1 MSAHAIRVSG
11 LGKKYWRGP
20 DAEARLIARF
30 RKRSTGETIWALRN
44 CSFDLP
50 KGEILGIIG
59 VNGAGKSTLL
69 KILSRIT
76 RPNEGRAELY
86 GRIGALLEVGTGFHP
101 ELTGRENVFLNGAL
115 VGMRK
120 SEIKRKFD
128 SIVEFAGVAEW
139 IDTPIKRY
147 SNGMKVRLAFAV
159 AAHLEQEIMVI
170 DEVLAVGDAA
180 FRRKCFQ
187 TIQESTRQGRTVI
200 LVSHELPSIAT
211 TCTRAIW
218 LEHGSIRQEGTA
230 AEVIDSYLD
239 AVVGDDGTHRGF
251 IPLEAGEVSPLVPR
265 LKYIRLLDGD
275 DKQVPCF
282 ATGDPAKFAVG
293 YDGGDSASVRKT
305 AVNLTIFNARGN
317 PLTMCASATVAE
329 SISGEPP
336 NPGEFVCAIDKLPLV
351 PGQYSIEICSMAG
364 NTVQQRIAGA
374 GQFQVVLGGESL
386 TQAIPQPG
394 SGDMVVEQSWTLRS
408 TH

>member
-1 MSAHAIRVSG
+1 MSAHAIRVFG

-20 DAEARLIARF
+20 DAEARLMARI
-30 RKRSTGETIWALRN
+30 RKRSQGEVVWALRN
-44 CSFDLP
+44 CTFDVP
-50 KGEILGIIG
+50 KGEVLGIIG

-69 KILSRIT
+69 KILSRVT

-86 GRIGALLEVGTGFHP
+86 GHIGALLEVGTGFHP
-101 ELTGRENVFLNGAL
+101 ELTGRENVYLNGAL

-120 SEIKRKFD
+120 SEIQRKFD
-128 SIVEFAGVAEW
+128 SIVEFAGVADW

-147 SNGMKVRLAFAV
+147 SSGMKVRLAFAV

-187 TIQESTRQGRTVI
+187 KIQEVTRQNRTVL

-218 LEHGSIRQEGTA
+218 LEGGCIREQGA
-230 AEVIDSYLD
+230 AADVIDSYLD

-251 IPLEAGEVSPLVPR
+251 IPLEASEASGVGPR
-265 LKYIRLLDGD
+265 LRYIRLLDGD

-282 ATGDPAKFAVG
+282 ATGDAAKFAVG
-293 YDGGDSASVRKT
+293 YDGGDPGLVRKT
-305 AVNLTIFNARGN
+305 ALSLSIFNARGY
-317 PLTMCASATVAE
+317 PLTVCDSAAAAE
-329 SISGEPP
+329 SMSGDPP
-336 NPGEFVCAIDKLPLV
+336 NPGEFICAIDRLALV
-351 PGQYSIEICSMAG
+351 PGQYSIEIACMTG
-364 NTVQQRIAGA
+364 NMVQQRITRA
-374 GQFQVVLGGESL
+374 GQFQVILGGAAL
-386 TQAIPQPG
+386 TQAIPPPG
-394 SGDMVVEQSWTLRS
+394 SGDIVFEQSWSLRP
-408 TH
+408 TR

>member
-76 RPNEGRAELY
+76 RPNEGSAELY

-120 SEIKRKFD
+120 SEIKRKFE

-218 LEHGSIRQEGTA
+218 LEHGGIRQEGTA
-230 AEVIDSYLD
+230 SDVIDSYLD

-251 IPLEAGEVSPLVPR
+251 IPLEAGEVSPLIPR
-265 LKYIRLLDGD
+265 LKHIRLLDGD
-275 DKQVPCF
+275 YKQVPCF

-293 YDGGDSASVRKT
+293 YDGGDSAAVKKTSV
-305 AVNLTIFNARGN
+305 NMTIFNARGI
-317 PLTMCASATVAE
+317 PLTMCASATAAE
-329 SISGEPP
+329 SISGDPP

-364 NTVQQRIAGA
+364 NTEHQRITGA
-374 GQFQVVLGGESL
+374 GQFQVVLGGEAL
-386 TQAIPQPG
+386 TQAIPPPG
-394 SGDMVVEQSWTLRS
+394 CGDVVVEQSWSLRPTS
-408 TH
+408 